1 MTVGGHVGGGVLW
14 SGWSLRL
21 RAGVL
26 GFEVVTAGDG
36 EEPQLGARG
45 GRSEI
50 GPSRNVPPFSARAP
64 RIALDPFHIL
74 KKSEAKSGIES

>member
-45 GRSEI
+45 GEEI
-50 GPSRNVPPFSARAP
+50 
-64 RIALDPFHIL
+64 
-74 KKSEAKSGIES
+74 

>member
-1 MTVGGHVGGGVLW
+1 MMERNPSWGQEGQ
-14 SGWSLRL
+14 R
-21 RAGVL
+21 
-26 GFEVVTAGDG
+26 
-36 EEPQLGARG
+36 
-45 GRSEI
+45 RSEI

>member
-45 GRSEI
+45 DLRSDHL
-50 GPSRNVPPFSARAP
+50 GMCRHSQPGLRAS
-64 RIALDPFHIL
+64 H
-74 KKSEAKSGIES
+74 